1 MSKITIEFTP
11 ADGSLSA
18 VGTELTG
25 ADVIQSDLEKLA
37 SKFDGN
43 IDWGDMSTGAW
54 SKVNN
59 AVVDAQSSAVSIA
72 ETMVQTEKN
81 QRISADESTLASA
94 KEFATSAD
102 ASVLSEAKQYTA
114 EQVAAEANDRDTGDA
129 NTLASAKTFA
139 TDYTDTEVTA
149 EATARDA
156 AITNA
161 TSGLATKSSVADA
174 ISNSHTHSNKSV
186 IDTITQT
193 KIDKWDSGGITD
205 YTELTNKPT
214 INGVELTGDKTLND
228 LGDKVLL
235 LTDAIT
241 TKGEGSNGIITAIYD
256 SDSAN
261 IIGVDAFQRY
271 SALQEVHLRH
281 VTEIQLGAFSRDGTS
296 TNKYG
301 VRILDIPSVKTLG
314 RGVCQDDAGLEL
326 VIFRDIET
334 IGEEAFDCSIG
345 ANDRRIF
352 DMTQVTAPPTIGSN
366 AITKTEGL
374 RIVVPKNDINT
385 WKTAEG
391 WSNYADYIFTSP
403 YPR

>member
-54 SKVNN
+54 SKVNS
-59 AVVDAQSSAVSIA
+59 AVLDAQSNAVSIA

-81 QRISADESTLASA
+81 QRISADESTLTSA
-94 KEFATSAD
+94 KEFATTAD

-228 LGDKVLL
+228 LGDKILL

-241 TKGEGSNGIITAIYD
+241 TKGEDSNGIITAIYD

-271 SALQEVHLRH
+271 SALQEVHLCH
-281 VTEIQLGAFSRDGTS
+281 VTEIQLGAFSRYGAS

-352 DMTQVTAPPTIGSN
+352 DMTQVTTPPTIGSN
-366 AITKTEGL
+366 SITKTEGL

>member
-11 ADGSLSA
+11 KDGSLSA

-37 SKFDGN
+37 SKFDGD
-43 IDWGDMSTGAW
+43 IGWDDMSAKAW
-54 SKVNN
+54 DK
-59 AVVDAQSSAVSIA
+59 VVDTVYTARTSAEATAKSYVA
-72 ETMVQTEKN
+72 TEKTE
-81 QRISADESTLASA
+81 RVSADESTLASA

-102 ASVLSEAKQYTA
+102 ASVLSEAKQYSA
-114 EQVAAEANDRDTGDA
+114 EQVAAEANDRATGDA
-129 NTLASAKTFA
+129 NTLASAKEFA
-139 TDYTDTEVTA
+139 TNYTDTGIATEVVARNTA
-149 EATARDA
+149 IA
-156 AITNA
+156 NA
-161 TSGLATKSSVADA
+161 TSNLATKSSVAGA
-174 ISNSHTHSNKSV
+174 ISNSHTHSNKAV
-186 IDTITQT
+186 IDTITQA
-193 KIDKWDSGGITD
+193 KIDKWDSGGTTD

-235 LTDAIT
+235 LTDTIT
-241 TKGEGSNGIITAIYD
+241 TQGEGSNGTITAIYD
-256 SDSAN
+256 SASAN
-261 IIGVDAFQRY
+261 IIGTDAFQRY
-271 SALQEVHLRH
+271 HALQEVHLRH
-281 VTEIQLGAFSRDGTS
+281 VTEIQLGAFSRYGVS
-296 TNKYG
+296 TNEYG

-314 RGVCQDDAGLEL
+314 RGVCQDNAGLEL

-345 ANDRRIF
+345 VNDRRIF
-352 DMTQVTAPPTIGSN
+352 DMTQVTTPPTIGSN

-374 RIVVPKNDINT
+374 RIVVPKKDINT